1 MPPTAVWSSAAFL
14 SSPGAAYFFRG
25 REYWKVLDSELAV
38 APGYPQSTARD
49 WLVCRDAQA
58 DHEASEGEAGAH
70 APPGQHDRSH
80 AEDGYQVCACSSL
93 ASHPPGTSGPLLAAT
108 LLPPLSTLWRAAW
121 ALAL

>member
-1 MPPTAVWSSAAFL
+1 MP
-14 SSPGAAYFFRG
+14 
-25 REYWKVLDSELAV
+25 DSELAV

-49 WLVCRDAQA
+49 WLVCRDPQA
-58 DHEASEGEAGAH
+58 GPEGGGAEGEAGAH

-93 ASHPPGTSGPLLAAT
+93 AARPPGPAGSLLATA
-108 LLPPLSTLWRAAW
+108 LLPPLGLLRRGAR